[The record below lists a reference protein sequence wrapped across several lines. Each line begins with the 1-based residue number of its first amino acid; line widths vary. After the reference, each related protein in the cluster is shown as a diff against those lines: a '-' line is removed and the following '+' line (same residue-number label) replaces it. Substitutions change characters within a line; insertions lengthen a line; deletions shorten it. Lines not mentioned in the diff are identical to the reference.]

1 MVQAR
6 IHQGR
11 IQVDE
16 PIPEAWE
23 GRLVKI
29 VPLTPDDPLVDLDG
43 RLAALAE
50 LGPVE
55 FECGERESIAQ
66 VLVNLDH
73 FSRDAMQR
81 TASND
86 A

>member
-6 IHQGR
+6 INQGR
-11 IQVDE
+11 IQVDD

-55 FECGERESIAQ
+55 FDCGERESITQILA
-66 VLVNLDH
+66 NLDQV
-73 FSRDAMQR
+73 SRDAMQR
-81 TASND
+81 AASK
-86 A
+86 AP